1 MHWACAKVSA
11 APDMPDDRLAG
22 VLDAKLKGRQG
33 MQYAAIAAH
42 ARALGRTSLAATLLD
57 REPRASEQVR
67 LQYLFAAAAMIFIH
81 VPALCANKKFADGAA
96 SAGFE

>member
-1 MHWACAKVSA
+1 MLVHWACAKVSA
-11 APDMPDDRLAG
+11 APDMPDDKLAS

-57 REPRASEQVR
+57 REPRASEQVSSSSYLQR
-67 LQYLFAAAAMIFIH
+67 LPGHAWVCHLIWQQSCLTYT
-81 VPALCANKKFADGAA
+81 
-96 SAGFE
+96 